1 MTDVFHFLFSKPM
14 TIYKNL
20 YTITWSLLMSPSK
33 VVKYVDCCLTSSEYC
48 DENTERDNLKYN

>member
-20 YTITWSLLMSPSK
+20 YTITWFLLM
-33 VVKYVDCCLTSSEYC
+33 VKYMNCFLTRSEYC
-48 DENTERDNLKYN
+48 DENTEKDNLKYK